1 MSTNI
6 KKFIWTKRKLDI
18 AKAMSKGTD
27 TQGDIA
33 DAFDIAPETISR
45 WKAHPEFME
54 KVDEFTLSHE
64 LATKAGLLRE
74 CYKGL
79 DLKAGT
85 IEDDRTTHLDYT
97 KEIADIQGLSK
108 HTVKHEGIDNIIVNI
123 NHEPRTED

>member
-1 MSTNI
+1 MFNI
-6 KKFIWTKRKLDI
+6 
-18 AKAMSKGTD
+18 SNV
-27 TQGDIA
+27 
-33 DAFDIAPETISR
+33 TISR
-45 WKAHPEFME
+45 WKEYPEFME
-54 KVDEFTLSHE
+54 KVDEYTLSHE
-64 LATKAGLLRE
+64 RATKAGLLRE

-79 DLKAGT
+79 NLKADK